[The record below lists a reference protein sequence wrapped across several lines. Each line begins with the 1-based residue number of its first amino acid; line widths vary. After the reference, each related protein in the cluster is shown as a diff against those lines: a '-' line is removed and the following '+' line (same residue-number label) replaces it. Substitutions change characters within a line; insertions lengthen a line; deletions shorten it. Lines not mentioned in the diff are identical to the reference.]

1 MSATRRKK
9 CPNCAGRGALYQGTN
24 MLTLRCPVCHGAGA
38 IVRKT
43 KAARKHERRV
53 AREAACASS

>member
-9 CPNCAGRGALYQGTN
+9 CFHCAGRGALYQTTN

-43 KAARKHERRV
+43 KAARKHDERV
-53 AREAACASS
+53 AREAACESK